1 MTLNEIGM
9 VAADT
14 SRTFYYLEGLIRH
27 KLHPSHVL
35 LLINNEENLLPGQNN
50 SESLGK
56 IIKKLES
63 AAISFEISPN
73 NDINSKKFRHS
84 STEK

>member
-1 MTLNEIGM
+1 MRRGLVLTLNEIGM

-35 LLINNEENLLPGQNN
+35 LLINNREFTPRT
-50 SESLGK
+50 K
-56 IIKKLES
+56 
-63 AAISFEISPN
+63 
-73 NDINSKKFRHS
+73 
-84 STEK
+84 